1 MDHVGILKRAYRIA
15 VKHPILWVFGFFA
28 ASGATGVGNF
38 PTSWNFNYSRRVPEG
53 RREELFRYFSRTL
66 ENIHLHEYI
75 PLILG
80 AAALLFLLFL
90 IWLVLHYVAETGL
103 YRMVSEMEESGV
115 RPSWSRG
122 WHLGWSRRAWSLFL
136 IDLIVFLTVVLAIL
150 LPVIMGI
157 GIAVGSRGHMSAGA
171 VFLLV
176 IFALGVILVL
186 MVFMIVL
193 SLLSV
198 LGKIHAAVT
207 GSGALDS
214 IGWAWN
220 TLMERW
226 KDIGI
231 MWLLM
236 LGVGILLGIILLFAL
251 LLLGLLTGLVA
262 VLPAWLV
269 WKGTQSLVL
278 ALATGGALGIVS
290 LVIPLLV
297 LQAAI
302 RTFNATVW
310 TLVHQEVSSRP
321 EESIEAAPA

>member
-15 VKHPILWVFGFFA
+15 VKYPILWVFGFFA
-28 ASGATGVGNF
+28 ASGTTVGNF
-38 PTSWNFNYSRRVPEG
+38 PTSWNFNYNRRIPEG
-53 RREELFRYFSRTL
+53 RREEFLRRFSQTL
-66 ENIHLHEYI
+66 GNLHLHEYI

-80 AAALLFLLFL
+80 VAGLLLLLFL

-103 YRMVSEMEESGV
+103 YRMISEMEESGE
-115 RPSWSRG
+115 RPSWTRG
-122 WHLGWSRRAWSLFL
+122 WHLGWDRRAWSLFL
-136 IDLIVFLTVVLAIL
+136 IDLIVSLTIVLMIL
-150 LPVIMGI
+150 LVVIAGFGIAMGI
-157 GIAVGSRGHMSAGA
+157 GEHMSVGM

-176 IFALGVILVL
+176 IFVLVAILVV
-186 MVFMIVL
+186 MVIAIVL

-198 LGKIHAAVT
+198 LGKIHSAVT

-214 IGWAWN
+214 IGWAWG
-220 TLMERW
+220 TLTERW

-251 LLLGLLTGLVA
+251 VLLGLLTGLVA
-262 VLPAWLV
+262 VLPAWIV
-269 WKGTQSLVL
+269 WKGTQSLAL
-278 ALATGGALGIVS
+278 ALATGGILGLIS
-290 LVIPLLV
+290 LVIPLMV

-310 TLVHQEVSSRP
+310 TLVHREVASEP
-321 EESIEAAPA
+321 GEAIESAPA